1 MRLGW
6 RTLTVDSLK
15 LTELAYTR
23 SPLIYSVS
31 FLNLGALGLWRG
43 KAHQSIPVAM
53 GPNLPELPI
62 SDEAQNNARIASIDV
77 KLH

>member
-31 FLNLGALGLWRG
+31 FLNLGALEG
-43 KAHQSIPVAM
+43 QSSPKHPSGD
-53 GPNLPELPI
+53 GPE
-62 SDEAQNNARIASIDV
+62 SA
-77 KLH
+77 